1 MKKLILCV
9 MICLFGVGFSLAQ
22 TLTSPDG
29 NLVMDFHLS
38 ADKTPVYSLKY
49 KGKDVIKESK
59 MGFQIRPSFDFS
71 KNFRIVETKEDASDT
86 TWNPVWGQNSVIRD
100 NHKELFVALE
110 QEGTGWLLNI
120 RFRLFDDGLG
130 FRYEFP
136 VQKELRHFTI
146 NEEVTEFQL
155 VGDYKAFWIPADY
168 DTNEF
173 QITTSKLSE
182 VPQLID
188 KARDEALACKS
199 PSPNLAVQTPLM
211 LKSDDGLY
219 INIHE
224 AALVNYPAMHLNLDA
239 QTFLMSSHSPNLAV
253 QTPLMLKSDDGLY
266 INIHEAALVNYPA
279 MHLNLDAQTFLMS
292 SHLTPDKN
300 GTKGY
305 IQTGSTSPWRTIIV
319 SDDARNILASN
330 LIVNLNEPCK
340 LEDTS
345 WIKPTK
351 YVGVWWEY
359 FTGGGSTWAYTDT
372 QDIVIG
378 KTDYTK
384 LKPNG
389 HHGANTAHVKEYIDF
404 AAKNGFDAV
413 LVEGWN
419 EGWEDNY
426 AYAKEF
432 IYSFTKAYPD
442 FDVKELQRY
451 AASKGVKIIMHHET
465 TSSVADY
472 ERQMH
477 DAFRFMKENG
487 YDAVKTGYVGP
498 IIPRSEHH
506 DGQWMVN
513 HYNRVAE
520 TAAQYH
526 IMVNSHEAVRPT
538 GMYRTYPNWI
548 AQESARGTEFES
560 FNGIRPDHQTILPFT
575 RLMGGPM
582 DYTPGIFEGDLSVYG
597 SNKAKLGTT
606 LVKQLAL
613 YVTMYSPLQ
622 MAADLYQNYEKYPD
636 AFQFIKDVAVDWDNT
651 YILEAEPGDYITIAR
666 KAKGK
671 NEWYIGGITD
681 ENSRE
686 AVIDLSFLPAGK
698 KYQATIYADGKTA
711 DWRTNPKE
719 YVISTKKVT
728 NKTKLKQRLAPSGGV
743 AVKYQATIYADGKT
757 ADWRTNPKEYVISTK
772 KVTNKTK
779 LKQRLAPSGGVAVS
793 IKEL

>member
-1 MKKLILCV
+1 

-155 VGDYKAFWIPADY
+155 VGDHKAFWIPADY

-199 PSPNLAVQTPLM
+199 P
-211 LKSDDGLY
+211 
-219 INIHE
+219 
-224 AALVNYPAMHLNLDA
+224 
-239 QTFLMSSHSPNLAV
+239 SPNLAV

-442 FDVKELQRY
+442 FDVKELLRY

-743 AVKYQATIYADGKT
+743 AV
-757 ADWRTNPKEYVISTK
+757 
-772 KVTNKTK
+772 
-779 LKQRLAPSGGVAVS
+779 S

>member
-155 VGDYKAFWIPADY
+155 TGDYKAFWIPADY

-239 QTFLMSSHSPNLAV
+239 QTFLMSSH
-253 QTPLMLKSDDGLY
+253 
-266 INIHEAALVNYPA
+266 
-279 MHLNLDAQTFLMS
+279 
-292 SHLTPDKN
+292 LTPDKN

-305 IQTGSTSPWRTIIV
+305 IQTGTTSPWRTIIV
-319 SDDARNILASN
+319 SDDARNILTSN

-743 AVKYQATIYADGKT
+743 AV
-757 ADWRTNPKEYVISTK
+757 
-772 KVTNKTK
+772 
-779 LKQRLAPSGGVAVS
+779 S

>member
-155 VGDYKAFWIPADY
+155 AGDHKAFWIPADY

-199 PSPNLAVQTPLM
+199 P
-211 LKSDDGLY
+211 
-219 INIHE
+219 
-224 AALVNYPAMHLNLDA
+224 
-239 QTFLMSSHSPNLAV
+239 SPNLAV

-378 KTDYTK
+378 KTDCTK

-743 AVKYQATIYADGKT
+743 AV
-757 ADWRTNPKEYVISTK
+757 
-772 KVTNKTK
+772 
-779 LKQRLAPSGGVAVS
+779 S

>member
-1 MKKLILCV
+1 MKKLIVFL
-9 MICLFGVGFSLAQ
+9 VGILGMSVSALAQ
-22 TLTSPDG
+22 VLTSPDG

-38 ADKTPVYSLKY
+38 DGDVPVYSLTY
-49 KGKDVIKESK
+49 KGKEVIKESR
-59 MGFQIRPSFDFS
+59 MGFQIRPSYEFDRD
-71 KNFRIVETKEDASDT
+71 FRIVETREGASDT
-86 TWNPVWGQNSVIRD
+86 TWEPVWGQNSEIRD

-110 QEGTGWLLNI
+110 QKTTGWLLNI

-155 VGDYKAFWIPADY
+155 AGNHKAFWIPADY

-224 AALVNYPAMHLNLDA
+224 AALVNYPAMHLNLNPENY
-239 QTFLMSSHSPNLAV
+239 LMSA
-253 QTPLMLKSDDGLY
+253 
-266 INIHEAALVNYPA
+266 
-279 MHLNLDAQTFLMS
+279 
-292 SHLTPDKN
+292 HLTPDKN

-305 IQTGSTSPWRTIIV
+305 IQTGSTSPWRTIVV
-319 SDDARNILASN
+319 SDDARDILASN

-345 WIKPTK
+345 WIKPVK

-378 KTDYTK
+378 KTDYTQ

-404 AAKNGFDAV
+404 AAKHGFDAV

-472 ERQMH
+472 ERQLH

-520 TAAQYH
+520 TAAQYK
-526 IMVNSHEAVRPT
+526 IMVDSHEAVRPT

-636 AFQFIKDVAVDWDNT
+636 AFQFIKDVAVDWDHT

-671 NEWYIGGITD
+671 NEWFVGGITD

-698 KYQATIYADGKTA
+698 KYQATIYADGKSA

-719 YVISTKKVT
+719 YVISTRKV
-728 NKTKLKQRLAPSGGV
+728 NHKTKLKQKLAPSGGV
-743 AVKYQATIYADGKT
+743 AI
-757 ADWRTNPKEYVISTK
+757 
-772 KVTNKTK
+772 
-779 LKQRLAPSGGVAVS
+779 S
-793 IKEL
+793 IKEI

>member
-1 MKKLILCV
+1 MKKLIVFL
-9 MICLFGVGFSLAQ
+9 VGILGMSVSALAQ
-22 TLTSPDG
+22 VLTSPDG

-38 ADKTPVYSLKY
+38 DGDVPVYSLTY
-49 KGKDVIKESK
+49 KGKEVIKESR
-59 MGFQIRPSFDFS
+59 MGFQIRPSYEFDRD
-71 KNFRIVETKEDASDT
+71 FRIVETREGASDT
-86 TWNPVWGQNSVIRD
+86 TWEPVWGQNSEIRD

-110 QEGTGWLLNI
+110 QKTTGWLLNI

-155 VGDYKAFWIPADY
+155 AGNHKAFWIPADY

-224 AALVNYPAMHLNLDA
+224 AALVNYPAMHLNLNPENY
-239 QTFLMSSHSPNLAV
+239 LMSA
-253 QTPLMLKSDDGLY
+253 
-266 INIHEAALVNYPA
+266 
-279 MHLNLDAQTFLMS
+279 
-292 SHLTPDKN
+292 HLTPDKN

-305 IQTGSTSPWRTIIV
+305 IQTGSTSPWRTIVV
-319 SDDARNILASN
+319 SDDARDILASN

-345 WIKPTK
+345 WIKPVK

-378 KTDYTK
+378 KTDYTQ

-404 AAKNGFDAV
+404 AAKHGFDAV

-477 DAFRFMKENG
+477 DTFRFMKENG

-520 TAAQYH
+520 TAAQYK
-526 IMVNSHEAVRPT
+526 IMVDSHEAVRPT

-636 AFQFIKDVAVDWDNT
+636 AFQFIKDVAVDWDHT

-671 NEWYIGGITD
+671 NEWFVGGITD

-698 KYQATIYADGKTA
+698 KYQATIYADGKSA

-719 YVISTKKVT
+719 YVISTRKV
-728 NKTKLKQRLAPSGGV
+728 NHKTKLKQKLAPSGGV
-743 AVKYQATIYADGKT
+743 AI
-757 ADWRTNPKEYVISTK
+757 
-772 KVTNKTK
+772 
-779 LKQRLAPSGGVAVS
+779 S
-793 IKEL
+793 IKEI

>member
-155 VGDYKAFWIPADY
+155 AGDHKAFWIPADY

-199 PSPNLAVQTPLM
+199 P
-211 LKSDDGLY
+211 
-219 INIHE
+219 
-224 AALVNYPAMHLNLDA
+224 
-239 QTFLMSSHSPNLAV
+239 SPNLAV

-465 TSSVADY
+465 TSSVVDY

-686 AVIDLSFLPAGK
+686 AIIDLSFLPAGK

-743 AVKYQATIYADGKT
+743 AV
-757 ADWRTNPKEYVISTK
+757 
-772 KVTNKTK
+772 
-779 LKQRLAPSGGVAVS
+779 S
-793 IKEL
+793 IKGL

>member
-239 QTFLMSSHSPNLAV
+239 QTFLMSSH
-253 QTPLMLKSDDGLY
+253 
-266 INIHEAALVNYPA
+266 
-279 MHLNLDAQTFLMS
+279 
-292 SHLTPDKN
+292 LTPDKN

-442 FDVKELQRY
+442 FDVKELLRY

-743 AVKYQATIYADGKT
+743 AV
-757 ADWRTNPKEYVISTK
+757 
-772 KVTNKTK
+772 
-779 LKQRLAPSGGVAVS
+779 S

>member
-1 MKKLILCV
+1 MKKLIVFL
-9 MICLFGVGFSLAQ
+9 VGILGMSVSALAQ
-22 TLTSPDG
+22 VLTSPDG

-38 ADKTPVYSLKY
+38 DGDVPVYSLTY
-49 KGKDVIKESK
+49 KGKEVIKESR
-59 MGFQIRPSFDFS
+59 MGFQVRPSYEFDRD
-71 KNFRIVETKEDASDT
+71 FRIVETREGASDT
-86 TWNPVWGQNSVIRD
+86 TWEPVWGQNSEIRD

-110 QEGTGWLLNI
+110 QKTTGWLLNI

-155 VGDYKAFWIPADY
+155 AGNHKAFWIPADY

-224 AALVNYPAMHLNLDA
+224 AALVNYPAMHLNLNPENY
-239 QTFLMSSHSPNLAV
+239 LMSA
-253 QTPLMLKSDDGLY
+253 
-266 INIHEAALVNYPA
+266 
-279 MHLNLDAQTFLMS
+279 
-292 SHLTPDKN
+292 HLTPDKN

-305 IQTGSTSPWRTIIV
+305 IQTGSTSPWRTIVV
-319 SDDARNILASN
+319 SDDARDILASN

-345 WIKPTK
+345 WIKPVK

-378 KTDYTK
+378 KTDYTQ

-404 AAKNGFDAV
+404 AAKHGFDAV

-472 ERQMH
+472 ERQLH

-520 TAAQYH
+520 TAAQYK
-526 IMVNSHEAVRPT
+526 IMVDSHEAVRPT

-636 AFQFIKDVAVDWDNT
+636 AFQFIKDVAVDWDHT

-666 KAKGK
+666 KAKDK
-671 NEWYIGGITD
+671 NEWFVGGITD

-698 KYQATIYADGKTA
+698 KYQATIYADGKSA

-719 YVISTKKVT
+719 YVISTRKV
-728 NKTKLKQRLAPSGGV
+728 NHKTKLKQKLAPSGGV
-743 AVKYQATIYADGKT
+743 AI
-757 ADWRTNPKEYVISTK
+757 
-772 KVTNKTK
+772 
-779 LKQRLAPSGGVAVS
+779 S
-793 IKEL
+793 IKEI

>member
-155 VGDYKAFWIPADY
+155 TGDYKAFWIPADY

-199 PSPNLAVQTPLM
+199 P
-211 LKSDDGLY
+211 
-219 INIHE
+219 
-224 AALVNYPAMHLNLDA
+224 
-239 QTFLMSSHSPNLAV
+239 SPNLAV

-442 FDVKELQRY
+442 FNVKELQRY

-719 YVISTKKVT
+719 YVIF
-728 NKTKLKQRLAPSGGV
+728 
-743 AVKYQATIYADGKT
+743 
-757 ADWRTNPKEYVISTK
+757 TK

>member
-29 NLVMDFHLS
+29 NLVMDFYLS

-155 VGDYKAFWIPADY
+155 AGDHKAFWIPADY

-199 PSPNLAVQTPLM
+199 P
-211 LKSDDGLY
+211 
-219 INIHE
+219 
-224 AALVNYPAMHLNLDA
+224 
-239 QTFLMSSHSPNLAV
+239 SPNLAV

-686 AVIDLSFLPAGK
+686 AIIDLSFLPAGK

-743 AVKYQATIYADGKT
+743 AV
-757 ADWRTNPKEYVISTK
+757 
-772 KVTNKTK
+772 
-779 LKQRLAPSGGVAVS
+779 S